1 MSEAPATGRSILVVD
16 DYAASRYALARMLRR
31 QGYETR
37 EVSTAAAMWEAF
49 RERVPDLLIL
59 DVNLPDASGFDLCR
73 QLKDDERHR
82 GLPVVIISA
91 SYVAFDKRERLEA
104 SGADAFIE
112 QPLRAEQLEAT
123 VRDLLQRGNGGGPR

>member
-1 MSEAPATGRSILVVD
+1 MNATASILVVD

-37 EVSTAAAMWEAF
+37 EVTTAAAMWSAF
-49 RERVPDLLIL
+49 RERTPDLLIL

-73 QLKDDERHR
+73 QLKDDPATRP
-82 GLPVVIISA
+82 LPVIIISA
-91 SYVAFDKRERLEA
+91 SYVAFDRRERLEA

-112 QPLRAEQLEAT
+112 QPLLAETLDQV
-123 VRDLLQRGNGGGPR
+123 VRGLLGRPPDAAKR